1 MTVTELFQ
9 KERNDYVGALESCL
23 AELRKTSP
31 EAVAEV
37 LVEVNS
43 PEIPRPFRLTSP
55 DIISGPA
62 SDPKISRVVKD
73 EVVHS
78 TPLEASLSGGAKLLL
93 HPLRWDNF
101 EICLTGKI
109 SDWEPYEA
117 WVNKWLDVA
126 EVMAPTAAD
135 FSGLIHQAS
144 MPWEQGGKWHLLI
157 DMGSADLDALNEL
170 LGVFQT
176 IGAEFIEIGGETT
189 RPPFPS

>member
-9 KERNDYVGALESCL
+9 KERVDYGSALESCL

-43 PEIPRPFRLTSP
+43 PEIPRPFRLTRP

-62 SDPKISRVVKD
+62 SDPKITRVVKD
-73 EVVHS
+73 EFVHF
-78 TPLEASLSGGAKLLL
+78 TPHEASLTGGAKLLL
-93 HPLRWDNF
+93 HPSRWDNF
-101 EICLTGKI
+101 EICLTGRI

-126 EVMAPTAAD
+126 EVRVTTAAD

-144 MPWEQGGKWHLLI
+144 MPWEQDGKWHLVI

-170 LGVFQT
+170 LSVLGS
-176 IGAEFIEIGGETT
+176 IGAESIKIGGQT
-189 RPPFPS
+189 PS

>member
-9 KERNDYVGALESCL
+9 KERDDYVRALESCL
-23 AELRKTSP
+23 SEIRKTSP
-31 EAVAEV
+31 EAAAEV

-43 PEIPRPFRLTSP
+43 PETPRPFRLTRP

-73 EVVHS
+73 EVVQF
-78 TPLEASLSGGAKLLL
+78 TPHETSLCGGAKLLP
-93 HPLRWDNF
+93 HPLRWDNL
-101 EICLTGKI
+101 EICLAGRI

-126 EVMAPTAAD
+126 EVRVTTAAG

-144 MPWEQGGKWHLLI
+144 MPWEQGGKWHLVI

-170 LGVFQT
+170 LSVLGT
-176 IGAEFIEIGGETT
+176 IGADIIEIGGGT
-189 RPPFPS
+189 PS